1 MTQPTA
7 TIPAGPQRLQ
17 ALERANQ
24 VRLARASL
32 KRRIALGEVTAA
44 DVLLTCP
51 PEASS
56 WPIGSLLVSQRRWG
70 SSRCRKFLASNQIV
84 ETKPIGTLTER
95 QRRML
100 AESLRASI
108 RTPVAGPINGSASA
122 PEQAPVSAPVQ
133 ESPREEMALA
143 IA

>member
-7 TIPAGPQRLQ
+7 VTTSGPQRLA

-24 VRLARASL
+24 IRLARASL
-32 KRRIALGEVTAA
+32 KRRIALGEVAAA

-56 WPIGSLLVSQRRWG
+56 WPIGELLMSQRRWG
-70 SSRCRKFLASNQIV
+70 SSRCRKFLSGNQLV

-95 QRRML
+95 QRRVL
-100 AESLRASI
+100 ASSLRV
-108 RTPVAGPINGSASA
+108 PVGLPGAASA
-122 PEQAPVSAPVQ
+122 DKAPDH
-133 ESPREEMALA
+133 EMALA
-143 IA
+143 VA